1 MSLTLE
7 QRNLATAEA
16 LYAATAAGDWDKA
29 ESMLSD
35 SLVITEADTLP
46 YRGSYTG
53 KGALRALYAKVLGS
67 ALGQATIEVKGVMAG
82 GANVAYILELKT
94 VKGDCI
100 ELVEVFYFG
109 DNGQVTEIKPYYF
122 DSDVVTRAVA
132 QAQG

>member
-1 MSLTLE
+1 MSMTQE

-16 LYAATAAGDWDKA
+16 LYAATAIGDWDKA

-46 YRGSYTG
+46 YRGLYKG
-53 KGALRALYAKVLGS
+53 KGALRELYAKVLGS

-94 VKGDCI
+94 PKGHSI

-109 DNGQVTEIKPYYF
+109 DNGQVVEIKPYYF
-122 DSDVVTRAVA
+122 NSDVVTKAVNE
-132 QAQG
+132 AQG